1 MRLSSPHKRA
11 TPPSEDAPHHVG
23 SKASTF
29 EGSQMLDIDDI
40 YDELDFINQA
50 AVSEQIEASATALSS

>member
-1 MRLSSPHKRA
+1 
-11 TPPSEDAPHHVG
+11 
-23 SKASTF
+23 
-29 EGSQMLDIDDI
+29 MLDIDDI